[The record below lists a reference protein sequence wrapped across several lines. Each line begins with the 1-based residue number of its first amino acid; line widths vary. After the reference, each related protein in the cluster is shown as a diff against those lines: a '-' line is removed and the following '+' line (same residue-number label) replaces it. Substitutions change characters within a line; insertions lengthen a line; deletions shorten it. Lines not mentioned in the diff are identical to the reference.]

1 MSGTACEKSG
11 HPSTFD
17 LPLTLYLGHSSPP
30 SLLVQEKF
38 KTGLLHS
45 AEDFKKTVS
54 NLSEDFE
61 TNGPFTSAVPVP
73 EALEFISQMRQ
84 QLEQLKTQEGR
95 IRKGLHI
102 FKIEQP
108 PSHIIQ
114 QLEKVCMKSRQ
125 LHVHVHAC
133 ITPIGM
139 CIL

>member
-1 MSGTACEKSG
+1 MSGTAYEKSG
-11 HPSTFD
+11 HPSTVD
-17 LPLTLYLGHSSPP
+17 LPLTLYLGHSPP
-30 SLLVQEKF
+30 LLQEKF

-84 QLEQLKTQEGR
+84 QLEQLKMQEGR

-114 QLEKVCMKSRQ
+114 QLEKVCMKNRQ
-125 LHVHVHAC
+125 LH
-133 ITPIGM
+133 
-139 CIL
+139 ILQ